1 MPRIIQIRACGPGV
15 IPGDDGSVPQKQVF
29 LLRVF
34 SFPRARAAPEP
45 VARYG
50 KRPFLHQP
58 VTVRM
63 NGVQGQVTG
72 SKGSYLS
79 GGSPAVEQFR
89 QVFSFIRLV
98 QSGDDEGIGKN
109 GLNHRGRIDFSLN
122 DDSQPVMSQP
132 HGGCSRFHGPP
143 SRRVQG
149 DVKMPRRARIDACT
163 FHLRFRNDGFV
174 FQKQPFPMHFSVAVP
189 EFIHIRR
196 VSFRNRFPF
205 PVQLQAVRMHHPDGN
220 GGNGR
225 RSRLRTGG
233 KREPEGGNEQ

>member
-1 MPRIIQIRACGPGV
+1 M
-15 IPGDDGSVPQKQVF
+15 DD
-29 LLRVF
+29 
-34 SFPRARAAPEP
+34 
-45 VARYG
+45 
-50 KRPFLHQP
+50 
-58 VTVRM
+58 
-63 NGVQGQVTG
+63 VQGQIPRNER
-72 SKGSYLS
+72 
-79 GGSPAVEQFR
+79 GGFPRGGPVVEQFR
-89 QVFSFIRLV
+89 QVGGFILPV
-98 QSGDDEGIGKN
+98 QSGNFKSTGNN

-149 DVKMPRRARIDACT
+149 DVEMLRSARIDACP
-163 FHLRFRNDGFV
+163 FHLRLRNDRFI
-174 FQKQPFPMHFSVAVP
+174 FQEQTFPLHLSVAVA

-196 VSFRNRFPF
+196 VSFRNRFSF

-233 KREPEGGNEQ
+233 KRKPEGGNEQQAE